1 MNDVAVIAPFLDFD
15 NNPLRAKGFLQFKKR
30 LEQQGVPFYIIE
42 IFSEGDSPKI
52 KNLCSK
58 DNYFNEI
65 VYFPIWVRE
74 NAINILS
81 SKVPSKYTKLIWMD
95 CDITIKENDWADNV
109 SSLLDNH
116 KLVKIGE
123 SMSWGGMAAH
133 RDFFESVGLFDLDFC
148 GMGDYISYLSATKE
162 DLLRGEEE
170 FLDLYRSVNLE
181 IYFKILSYR
190 KRSFEYFQGD
200 YKILNVNVEKF
211 ISNQNMLL
219 PESQEGREQK
229 SLLLKYIDLE
239 SNITTEGIHSIIKI
253 KNVHD
258 LKYPK
263 IFMNY
268 LRSGV
273 TEEGEI
279 YTPDNLG
286 LIPKHD
292 KPKEASDNPKE
303 ASDKTK
309 NIIRELR
316 NLKLAQFEI
325 RQKETEVL
333 KIVENQ
339 NN

>member
-1 MNDVAVIAPFLDFD
+1 MNDIAVIAPFLDFD
-15 NNPLRAKGFLQFKKR
+15 NNPLRVKGFMEFKKG

-52 KNLCSK
+52 NNLCNK
-58 DNYFNEI
+58 DNYFYET
-65 VYFPIWVRE
+65 VFFPIWVRE

-95 CDITIKENDWADNV
+95 CDMTVKEDDWANNV
-109 SSLLDNH
+109 SKLLDDH

-133 RDFFESVGLFDLDFC
+133 RDFFQSVGLFDVDFC

-162 DLLRGEEE
+162 DLLKGEEE
-170 FLDLYRSVNLE
+170 FLDLYRNINLE

-190 KRSFEYFQGD
+190 KKSFEYFQGD
-200 YKILNVNVEKF
+200 YTILEADIEKF
-211 ISNQNMLL
+211 ISNQNMLM
-219 PESQEGREQK
+219 PESLKGRTQK

-239 SNITTEGIHSIIKI
+239 RNITTEGIHNIIKI

-263 IFMNY
+263 VFMNY

-273 TEEGEI
+273 TEEGKI

-286 LIPKHD
+286 LTSNHSEPEED
-292 KPKEASDNPKE
+292 
-303 ASDKTK
+303 SDKTK
-309 NIIRELR
+309 TIIRELR

-325 RQKETEVL
+325 MQKETELLKVL
-333 KIVENQ
+333 ENQ
-339 NN
+339 NK